1 MEGGERPVHTVL
13 VVDNEPFNLDL
24 VQTVLARGGFNV
36 ITATSGAESIDVAR
50 EQRPDLVLMDLQLPE
65 MDGLEATRRIVADPA
80 SGGVKVVAY
89 SAMVMPADRDRA
101 LDAGCVG
108 FIAKP
113 VGARELIALVSGYL
127 GG

>member
-1 MEGGERPVHTVL
+1 MAGLPTVL

-24 VQTVLARGGFNV
+24 VQTILARGGFDV
-36 ITATSGAESIDVAR
+36 ITATSGAESIDLVR
-50 EQRPDLVLMDLQLPE
+50 QRRPALVLMDLQLPE
-65 MDGLEATRRIVADPA
+65 MDGLEAARRIIADPA

-89 SAMVMPADRDRA
+89 SAMVMPADRERA
-101 LDAGCVG
+101 LEAGCVG

-127 GG
+127 GV